1 MFKIAKLFSVFVPF
15 WNGFPLKKKQWTF
28 RIFESLFA
36 QFKIKNDA
44 SLMFFRGMVIMKKV
58 RWNTEYFRKIRISA
72 FDNAI
77 NIEFRLKFVWKYFFS
92 YYLFLSS
99 LINFWKV
106 SLQFWSYKHLI
117 FQWSY
122 WTIFFLSLSL
132 STRLHRY
139 ISTARTVPFCFS
151 LIENSCLIAI
161 WSQYHYLTV

>member
-1 MFKIAKLFSVFVPF
+1 MLKWFSVE
-15 WNGFPLKKKQWTF
+15 KKKQQWTF
-28 RIFESLFA
+28 RIFESRFA

-99 LINFWKV
+99 LINFDHI
-106 SLQFWSYKHLI
+106 SILSSSDHIEQ
-117 FQWSY
+117 
-122 WTIFFLSLSL
+122 FLSLSL
-132 STRLHRY
+132 S
-139 ISTARTVPFCFS
+139 ISFTSLYFNCANRSFLFFS
-151 LIENSCLIAI
+151 HWKQLPYCNLVAVSLFNSVMA
-161 WSQYHYLTV
+161 